1 VAVRYVHPVAA
12 RAAQGLVGEVYGQ
25 VGREFGAL
33 VEPFTL
39 HSPSP
44 ELLAGA
50 WSACRESLLVGYAR
64 REVKEAVAATV
75 SRINRCLCHCSAAR
89 RAHP

>member
-1 VAVRYVHPVAA
+1 MAIRHVQAVVPNAA
-12 RAAQGLVGEVYGQ
+12 EGLVARVYPQ
-25 VGREFGAL
+25 IKKEFGAL

-50 WSACRESLLVGYAR
+50 WGACRESLLVGVLFV
-64 REVKEAVAATV
+64 E
-75 SRINRCLCHCSAAR
+75 S
-89 RAHP
+89 